1 MSTSATVQF
10 QNHQIHY
17 HKYGKGDKTLLAFHG
32 FGQSGSD
39 FEPLADVLAKEYT
52 IYSFDLFYHGKSFW
66 NELDT
71 PMTKVFW
78 KNFILDFIRTHHIE
92 NFSLCGFS
100 LGGKFV
106 LATLE
111 AHPERI
117 EKVMLLA
124 PDGIKTNTWYSLATY
139 PVLFKNYFKSM
150 IVKPHRF
157 FNLINL
163 VKKAG
168 LVEKG
173 ILKFASSQMNT
184 RKKRRRVY
192 YAWVVFK
199 ELSFSMKKIGGLINQ
214 HRIDMHMFLGTHD
227 KIITKKGMRKL
238 LRYVQ
243 DYKLH
248 IAESGHNKL
257 IEKVAEHLKK
267 TE

>member
-1 MSTSATVQF
+1 MPTSATIQF
-10 QNHQIHY
+10 QSHQIHY
-17 HKYGKGDKTLLAFHG
+17 YRYGVGDKVLLAFHG

-39 FEPLADVLAKEYT
+39 FEPLADVMANEYT
-52 IYSFDLFYHGKSFW
+52 IYSFDLFYHGKSYW
-66 NELDT
+66 SKLDS

-78 KNFILDFIRTHHIE
+78 KDFIHEFMKIHQIDSC
-92 NFSLCGFS
+92 SLCGFS

-111 AHPERI
+111 AHPERVK
-117 EKVMLLA
+117 KVIFLA

-139 PVLFKNYFKSM
+139 PVLFKTYFKSM

-163 VKKAG
+163 AKKAG

-199 ELSFSMKKIGGLINQ
+199 ELSFNMKKIGSIIND
-214 HRIDMHMFLGTHD
+214 HSIDLQMFLGTHD
-227 KIITKKGMRKL
+227 KIITKKGMQKL
-238 LRYVQ
+238 LRHVK

-248 IAESGHNKL
+248 IATSGHNKL
-257 IEKVAEHLKK
+257 IEKVAEHLKGIK
-267 TE
+267 